1 MHTIVAAQ
9 AEHRTAWRAALPVW
23 LAGDAP
29 PVRDPAS
36 PAVGG
41 GFITQ
46 RCWEDRACT
55 AKSDVARPGR
65 HRPSKDAACRGVRRD
80 AATSNAARRGV
91 ALDRETCTRLH
102 GSACGDVGTLQPRG
116 SASAQPGGV
125 SRRCAV
131 ARRHVPCTP
140 GSAASAGW
148 WAATLDA
155 DWRTSYSPQRTTNQ
169 ARTARIRA
177 KSNQPPPG
185 IARSASRGRTRSPH
199 RSHPTKHHDCQH
211 DHEHDCDKCNEW
223 CNDCEYCDHDS
234 SDVFEKTDD
243 RISYPTRCT
252 RDYRSHC
259 SARAMSQSCR
269 EYATDCRKHRIDDAY
284 GAVRGK
290 KDDCTSSR
298 RNNDPY

>member
-1 MHTIVAAQ
+1 MRTIVAAQ

-80 AATSNAARRGV
+80 AATSNAAQRGV
-91 ALDRETCTRLH
+91 ALDRGTYTRPH
-102 GSACGDVGTLQPRG
+102 GSARGDVGTLRSRG

-155 DWRTSYSPQRTTNQ
+155 DWRTILQS
-169 ARTARIRA
+169 
-177 KSNQPPPG
+177 
-185 IARSASRGRTRSPH
+185 SANNESGTDSAHTREEQSAAAGHRQVSEPRPH
-199 RSHPTKHHDCQH
+199 
-211 DHEHDCDKCNEW
+211 
-223 CNDCEYCDHDS
+223 
-234 SDVFEKTDD
+234 
-243 RISYPTRCT
+243 
-252 RDYRSHC
+252 
-259 SARAMSQSCR
+259 AL
-269 EYATDCRKHRIDDAY
+269 ATSLAPDE
-284 GAVRGK
+284 
-290 KDDCTSSR
+290 T
-298 RNNDPY
+298 P